1 MWVINRGIDTQ
12 KISEEGTMNV
22 EMNEQIRVKPT
33 GYFVFKRIADVV
45 LTILASPFII
55 SLVAIFAVA
64 VKVDSKGPAF
74 YTQMR
79 IGKGQKEFKIYKLRS
94 MKIDAES
101 DTGAVWAEKDDP
113 RVTKV
118 GRFIRKVR
126 IDELPQFLNVL
137 IGDMSII
144 GPRPERADLTWQFE
158 KEIPGFINRLSI
170 RPGITGWAQ
179 VNGGY
184 DISPAEKLAFDTVYI
199 NNMSLKQDM
208 VIVGKTIGVIFT
220 GHGAR

>member
-1 MWVINRGIDTQ
+1 
-12 KISEEGTMNV
+12 MNV

-33 GYFVFKRIADVV
+33 GYLVFKRIADVI

-55 SLVAIFAVA
+55 ILVAIFAVA

-74 YTQMR
+74 YTQTR
-79 IGKGQKEFKIYKLRS
+79 IGKDQKEFKIYKLRS
-94 MKIDAES
+94 MRTDAENE
-101 DTGAVWAEKDDP
+101 TGAVWAEKDDP

-126 IDELPQFLNVL
+126 IDELPQFFNVL

-158 KEIPGFINRLSI
+158 REIPGFANRLLI

-184 DISPAEKLAFDTVYI
+184 DISPAEKLAYDTVYI
-199 NNMSLKQDM
+199 NNMLLKQDM

>member
-1 MWVINRGIDTQ
+1 
-12 KISEEGTMNV
+12 MNV
-22 EMNEQIRVKPT
+22 EMNEEIKVKPT
-33 GYFVFKRIADVV
+33 GFLVFKRIADVV

-55 SLVAIFAVA
+55 ILVAIFAVA

-94 MKIDAES
+94 MRIDAES

-184 DISPAEKLAFDTVYI
+184 DISPAEKLAYDTVYI

-220 GHGAR
+220 GDGAR

>member
-1 MWVINRGIDTQ
+1 
-12 KISEEGTMNV
+12 MNV

-33 GYFVFKRIADVV
+33 GYLVFKRIADVI

-55 SLVAIFAVA
+55 ILVAIFAVA

-79 IGKGQKEFKIYKLRS
+79 IGKDQKEFKIYKLRS
-94 MKIDAES
+94 MRTDAENE
-101 DTGAVWAEKDDP
+101 TGAVWAEKDDP

-126 IDELPQFLNVL
+126 IDELPQFLNVIL
-137 IGDMSII
+137 GDMSII

-158 KEIPGFINRLSI
+158 KETPGFIDRLCV

-184 DISPAEKLAFDTVYI
+184 DISPAEKLAFDTEYI
-199 NNMSLKQDM
+199 TNLSLKQDLI
-208 VIVGKTIGVIFT
+208 IVGKTIGVIFS
-220 GHGAR
+220 GDGAR

>member
-1 MWVINRGIDTQ
+1 
-12 KISEEGTMNV
+12 MNV
-22 EMNEQIRVKPT
+22 EMNEQIKVKPT
-33 GYFVFKRIADVV
+33 GYLLFKRIADIV

-55 SLVAIFAVA
+55 LLVAIFAVV
-64 VKVDSKGPAF
+64 VKIDSKGPAF

-79 IGKGQKEFKIYKLRS
+79 IGKDQREFRIYKLRS
-94 MKIDAES
+94 MRTDAES
-101 DTGAVWAEKDDP
+101 DTGAIWAEKDDP

-158 KEIPGFINRLSI
+158 KEIPGFINRLSV
-170 RPGITGWAQ
+170 RPGITGLAQ

-184 DISPAEKLAFDTVYI
+184 DISPADKLEFDKTYI
-199 NNMSLKQDM
+199 SNLSLKQDLKIACRT
-208 VIVGKTIGVIFT
+208 VGVIFT
-220 GHGAR
+220 GQGAR

>member
-1 MWVINRGIDTQ
+1 
-12 KISEEGTMNV
+12 MNV

-33 GYFVFKRIADVV
+33 GYLVFKRIADVI

-55 SLVAIFAVA
+55 ILVAIFAVA

-79 IGKGQKEFKIYKLRS
+79 IGKDQKEFKIYKLRS
-94 MKIDAES
+94 MRTDAENE
-101 DTGAVWAEKDDP
+101 TGSVWAEKDDP

-126 IDELPQFLNVL
+126 IDELPQFFNVL

-158 KEIPGFINRLSI
+158 REIPGFANRLLI

-184 DISPAEKLAFDTVYI
+184 DISPAEKLAYDTVYI

>member
-1 MWVINRGIDTQ
+1 
-12 KISEEGTMNV
+12 MNV
-22 EMNEQIRVKPT
+22 EMNEQIKVKPT
-33 GYFVFKRIADVV
+33 GFLVFKRIADVV

-55 SLVAIFAVA
+55 ILVAIFAVA

-94 MKIDAES
+94 MRIDAES
-101 DTGAVWAEKDDP
+101 ETGAVWAEKDDP

-126 IDELPQFLNVL
+126 IDELPQFLNVF

-184 DISPAEKLAFDTVYI
+184 DISPAEKLAYDTVYI

>member
-1 MWVINRGIDTQ
+1 
-12 KISEEGTMNV
+12 MNV
-22 EMNEQIRVKPT
+22 EMNEQIKVKPT
-33 GYFVFKRIADVV
+33 GYLLFKRTADIV

-55 SLVAIFAVA
+55 LLVAIFAVV
-64 VKVDSKGPAF
+64 VKIDSKGPAF

-79 IGKGQKEFKIYKLRS
+79 IGKNQKEFRIYKLRS
-94 MKIDAES
+94 MRIDAEN

-158 KEIPGFINRLSI
+158 KEIPGFVNRLSV

-184 DISPAEKLAFDTVYI
+184 DISPAEKLEFDNTYI
-199 NNMSLKQDM
+199 SNLSLKQDL
-208 VIVGKTIGVIFT
+208 IIACKTVGVIFT

>member
-1 MWVINRGIDTQ
+1 
-12 KISEEGTMNV
+12 MNV
-22 EMNEQIRVKPT
+22 EMNEQIKVKPT
-33 GYFVFKRIADVV
+33 GYLLFKRIADIV

-55 SLVAIFAVA
+55 LLVAIFAVI
-64 VKVDSKGPAF
+64 VKIDSKGPAF

-79 IGKGQKEFKIYKLRS
+79 IGKNQKEFRIYKLRS
-94 MKIDAES
+94 MRIDAES

-158 KEIPGFINRLSI
+158 KEIPGFVNRLSV

-184 DISPAEKLAFDTVYI
+184 DISPAEKLEFDNIYI
-199 NNMSLKQDM
+199 SNLSLKQDL
-208 VIVGKTIGVIFT
+208 IIACKTVGVIFT
-220 GHGAR
+220 GQAAR

>member
-1 MWVINRGIDTQ
+1 
-12 KISEEGTMNV
+12 MNV

-33 GYFVFKRIADVV
+33 GYLVFKRIADVI

-55 SLVAIFAVA
+55 ILVAIFAVA

-79 IGKGQKEFKIYKLRS
+79 IGKDQKEFKIYKLRS
-94 MKIDAES
+94 MRTDAENE
-101 DTGAVWAEKDDP
+101 TGAVWAEKDDP

-158 KEIPGFINRLSI
+158 REIPGFANRLLI

-184 DISPAEKLAFDTVYI
+184 DISPAEKLAFDTIYI

>member
-1 MWVINRGIDTQ
+1 
-12 KISEEGTMNV
+12 MNV
-22 EMNEQIRVKPT
+22 EMNEQIKVKPT
-33 GYFVFKRIADVV
+33 GFLVFKRVADVV

-55 SLVAIFAVA
+55 ILVAIFAVA

-94 MKIDAES
+94 MRIDAES

-184 DISPAEKLAFDTVYI
+184 DISPAEKLAYDTVYI

-220 GHGAR
+220 GDGAR

>member
-1 MWVINRGIDTQ
+1 MDTQ

-33 GYFVFKRIADVV
+33 GYLVFKRIADVI

-55 SLVAIFAVA
+55 ILVAIFAVA

-79 IGKGQKEFKIYKLRS
+79 IGKDQKEFKIYKLRS
-94 MKIDAES
+94 MRTDAENE
-101 DTGAVWAEKDDP
+101 TGSVWAEKDDP

-126 IDELPQFLNVL
+126 IDELPQFFNVL

-158 KEIPGFINRLSI
+158 REIPGFANRLLI

-184 DISPAEKLAFDTVYI
+184 DISPAEKLAYDTVYI

>member
-1 MWVINRGIDTQ
+1 
-12 KISEEGTMNV
+12 MNV
-22 EMNEQIRVKPT
+22 EMNEQIKVKPT
-33 GYFVFKRIADVV
+33 GYLLFKRTADIV

-55 SLVAIFAVA
+55 LLVAIFAVV
-64 VKVDSKGPAF
+64 VKIDSKGPAF

-79 IGKGQKEFKIYKLRS
+79 IGKNQKEFRIYKLRS
-94 MKIDAES
+94 KRIDAEN

-158 KEIPGFINRLSI
+158 KEIP
-170 RPGITGWAQ
+170 
-179 VNGGY
+179 
-184 DISPAEKLAFDTVYI
+184 
-199 NNMSLKQDM
+199 
-208 VIVGKTIGVIFT
+208 
-220 GHGAR
+220 

>member
-1 MWVINRGIDTQ
+1 MWVINRGMDTQ

-33 GYFVFKRIADVV
+33 GYLVFKRIADVI

-55 SLVAIFAVA
+55 ILVAIFAVA

-79 IGKGQKEFKIYKLRS
+79 IGKDQKEFKIYKLRS
-94 MKIDAES
+94 MRTDAENE
-101 DTGAVWAEKDDP
+101 TGSVWAEKDDP

-126 IDELPQFLNVL
+126 IDELPQFFNVL

-158 KEIPGFINRLSI
+158 REIPGFANRLLI

-184 DISPAEKLAFDTVYI
+184 DISPAEKLAYDTVYI